1 MDIRERLKKKLA
13 GEIDAEEDFRKYQQR
28 VMAERKEQEKQLQ
41 QEKLNKVSNYQNSKK
56 TAMKQI
62 GTQIKEQNEAKKQLL
77 NNDLPASAQIFSAN
91 INLNAKEQ
99 ENINNNINLLTMIKN
114 AQEAKEN
121 NNINLNNFPSNI
133 KIGKSDTRDINIL
146 NNPKIDIEGNKMPLP
161 SSLYNKNKENAKDI
175 VLPVNNLFLG
185 AVQGTQNTKEYITQ
199 VGKKGAKVLGST
211 LLNKAIGNKKVS
223 DSVSNVIINRLEERN
238 PSIQKFEKERQDVS
252 NAITSNIENTTNPI
266 SKKIAELSPSIGS
279 NIVSGA
285 VSSISPLAGTALF
298 MTSAGGSYL
307 DEAKQRGMN
316 DDQALGYATVMGII
330 EGGSE
335 AIITGKMASNLLKAT
350 TGKQLTQAYMNSLKN
365 DLIENFIQES
375 ATTWISEGA
384 SELFGGQSDW
394 GNWEK
399 IAKDSLESGIDG
411 VLSALIMQGAFSG
424 ISSAQNALNKIN
436 SGEKLTEQ
444 EVSQVINDL
453 KNKDIKKFRKTVQ
466 GAMIAQIEKQGTN
479 LQQGQVNNTVNTQTE
494 QENIRKYS
502 IEQEK
507 VDINRHIDN
516 LEQILKYGNLD
527 LLQMEKIQTKI
538 DQYQLELMELE
549 NTQETLYNNNESES
563 GINGEQRGNTNGIQT
578 SALGSQKEN
587 AFSIDKYKQE
597 ETRIRNQGEV
607 NYTDNDKKFATKMQ
621 NKYNKKTFIFD
632 DTNTSYGGGL
642 SYIDNDTI
650 MFGRNAL
657 DNYGYDFLEGHEIL
671 EDINKNHKNIAEKTL
686 NDLKQRLQE
695 DTGFGDVF
703 LKYIAD
709 MKENVYQ
716 YYINKPE
723 LVAKEIIGDLN
734 GLRNANIDYST
745 LENYKALDSKLVKEI
760 QEKVLNLEN
769 IIYSKRSTNGQ
780 RLQLS
785 DPKGTSFN
793 SITSSNENVK
803 PTDYSM
809 QNGQKNTQI
818 LPTPNKTMQDAGAPK
833 NTAQEQNIS
842 YNLPIDEKTKSRK
855 HYKSIVQS
863 QYITDEAKKISKDLM
878 KTDTYVP
885 ESNNKQLER
894 ADRRIELAGADSEL
908 ESLLSR
914 AMTGGNI
921 KADDIAVGERLIQ
934 YYSKTGNK
942 AKLQDAIQATAM
954 AGTTA
959 GQTVQALSLLN
970 HQTPEGQAVWLQRS
984 VEKMN
989 NDLKRTRGEKAEQ
1002 FNLTPEMT
1010 EKIVNSKNNEELQ
1023 NNLNDV
1029 YKELGQQVT
1038 KTIWQKIDSWRYFA
1052 MLANPRTHI
1061 RNIVGNV
1068 SMAGV
1073 QTVKNK
1079 IAGGIEAVVNK
1090 FNPEMERTHTIIP
1103 ASEEIK
1109 QFAKNDIKNVSDRL
1123 GLSQNK
1129 YNPKTRLENSMKT
1142 FKTDALEKTIGR
1154 AYKINDNALET
1165 EDGVG
1170 LKHGY
1175 VKALSEYMT
1184 ANKLTPE
1191 NITDKQLSKARNYAV
1206 EQARQATF
1214 HQDARLASLLNQ
1226 LSNKNKFSKFMLDAI
1241 VPYKKTPINIAK
1253 EGMNYSPV
1261 GLVYHATMDIKKVR
1275 NGEITVNQY
1284 IDNVSKGLTG
1294 TGIALV
1300 GYALASAGILSASGS
1315 DDEDKQQYEEA
1326 LGNQT
1331 YSIKIGDN
1339 TYSLDWIAP
1348 SGIPL
1353 FIGAEI
1359 YEIMQQQKEIKTS
1372 STDDETAYNQAINSA
1387 VNILDAFTNAMN
1399 PMTEMSMLSGLS
1411 SALKSYEQGASKTLA
1426 GVGINATKSYI
1437 NQFIPT
1443 ALRQIA
1449 KTTDEYER
1457 TTTSTKTGTLPK
1469 AVDSTKNYIMSSIP
1483 GLRQLLPIKTDPW
1496 GNQVKQSENVVQRA
1510 LENSVFPWTR
1520 KEITTTKVDN
1530 EIISVYNN
1538 TGESS
1543 VLPDNINK
1551 NLTINKQKYL
1561 MTSEEYAKY
1570 QKEYGKNSYNLL
1582 NKLVNSTQ
1590 YKKLKDSQKQIAIE
1604 KVYEYAKEQ
1613 IKIDYAKNNNLN
1625 YEESRLSETL
1635 NALKKSNANTSNYL
1649 EYIALTKDMDK
1660 TSEKITVLAS
1670 SDFTDKT
1677 KQVIYENY
1685 IKSENDSQYGAVK
1698 ASGMNIT
1705 EYLKFKTQEF
1715 ESDKKDDGTLTGQ
1728 SVSNSKKKK
1737 IVEYLNSMK
1746 ITGNQRLLLY
1756 AMQGYTT
1763 TASQKTQLANYV
1775 QGLDLSKKE
1784 KLKLYDKFSGFTVY
1798 KNGTVRW

>member
-28 VMAERKEQEKQLQ
+28 VMAERKEQETANKQFDKLRKEETKNNITKSLQLPTASKYLKRKISLPTTNNLNSLAERNSENAQMIAKAQNSAKRYNEIQNELIKNTVEYQSNKIMYPNMSEEELIKKSKKDVKATENKIIHTMASSPVSMNTMVSALPINEQKYYKTTALKYKTQKEAQEEAERINKDIENGNYGSAIGHVLAQVPIKAGQAVNDPIIATGSLLNNKDFNKKMGLKDGDEVLQNYKTTSQRNDLTTSQIDNDIVRNSSRVSGTIGYMIPSILVSAMAPESNLGRIAQGISVAGSSYNETLNEDSSNKLQSLLTGAGKGYASYAIEGLFGGNILGKGSLDDMATNLIATKVGSKIGQKIASKIYQYGGETVEELLENNVDYLLDKVINNKGISLREYLEEQGQTTTDTIATTLILDLLGLGGNVYNDVQNYEMNQWINEAEKIIDKENLTLTDEKLKTISNQKEVQNVLNQLQ
-41 QEKLNKVSNYQNSKK
+41 QEEPINNVQGQQEQANNTINTQTQQIMQEQNKVAENELSGEINIEKEYQTFKNSKNNISRN
-56 TAMKQI
+56 TVSNIADSI
-62 GTQIKEQNEAKKQLL
+62 NVPLKEGSEYVYDTEMSKRAG
-77 NNDLPASAQIFSAN
+77 
-91 INLNAKEQ
+91 
-99 ENINNNINLLTMIKN
+99 NNINPKITNIDKIF
-114 AQEAKEN
+114 EGITK
-121 NNINLNNFPSNI
+121 NNITSFRDKAFERALSLFRDKKVTIKDTNTKAEINKSGLNETFS
-133 KIGKSDTRDINIL
+133 KVLT
-146 NNPKIDIEGNKMPLP
+146 EEKMQ
-161 SSLYNKNKENAKDI
+161 SA
-175 VLPVNNLFLG
+175 NNL
-185 AVQGTQNTKEYITQ
+185 
-199 VGKKGAKVLGST
+199 
-211 LLNKAIGNKKVS
+211 
-223 DSVSNVIINRLEERN
+223 
-238 PSIQKFEKERQDVS
+238 
-252 NAITSNIENTTNPI
+252 
-266 SKKIAELSPSIGS
+266 
-279 NIVSGA
+279 
-285 VSSISPLAGTALF
+285 
-298 MTSAGGSYL
+298 
-307 DEAKQRGMN
+307 DE
-316 DDQALGYATVMGII
+316 I
-330 EGGSE
+330 
-335 AIITGKMASNLLKAT
+335 
-350 TGKQLTQAYMNSLKN
+350 
-365 DLIENFIQES
+365 
-375 ATTWISEGA
+375 ISEGIYKY
-384 SELFGGQSDW
+384 STQD
-394 GNWEK
+394 
-399 IAKDSLESGIDG
+399 ID
-411 VLSALIMQGAFSG
+411 
-424 ISSAQNALNKIN
+424 
-436 SGEKLTEQ
+436 
-444 EVSQVINDL
+444 
-453 KNKDIKKFRKTVQ
+453 NKDGIIYHNFYSVVSYNNENHLMRIVIKEFTKNRNMNDKFYFHTVEEINNIKSEGNNSFLPRKNGSKTV
-466 GAMIAQIEKQGTN
+466 E
-479 LQQGQVNNTVNTQTE
+479 LLPF
-494 QENIRKYS
+494 
-502 IEQEK
+502 
-507 VDINRHIDN
+507 IN
-516 LEQILKYGNLD
+516 
-527 LLQMEKIQTKI
+527 
-538 DQYQLELMELE
+538 
-549 NTQETLYNNNESES
+549 
-563 GINGEQRGNTNGIQT
+563 
-578 SALGSQKEN
+578 
-587 AFSIDKYKQE
+587 
-597 ETRIRNQGEV
+597 
-607 NYTDNDKKFATKMQ
+607 
-621 NKYNKKTFIFD
+621 
-632 DTNTSYGGGL
+632 
-642 SYIDNDTI
+642 
-650 MFGRNAL
+650 
-657 DNYGYDFLEGHEIL
+657 
-671 EDINKNHKNIAEKTL
+671 
-686 NDLKQRLQE
+686 
-695 DTGFGDVF
+695 
-703 LKYIAD
+703 
-709 MKENVYQ
+709 
-716 YYINKPE
+716 
-723 LVAKEIIGDLN
+723 
-734 GLRNANIDYST
+734 
-745 LENYKALDSKLVKEI
+745 
-760 QEKVLNLEN
+760 
-769 IIYSKRSTNGQ
+769 
-780 RLQLS
+780 
-785 DPKGTSFN
+785 N

-803 PTDYSM
+803 PTNYSM

-818 LPTPNKTMQDAGAPK
+818 LPTPNKTMQDVGAPK

-842 YNLPIDEKTKSRK
+842 YNLPIDEKTKSRR

-1090 FNPEMERTHTIIP
+1090 FNPEIERTHTIIP

-1191 NITDKQLSKARNYAV
+1191 HITDKQLSKARNYAV

-1483 GLRQLLPIKTDPW
+1483 GLRQLLPIKTDTW

-1728 SVSNSKKKK
+1728 TVSNSKKKK

-1775 QGLDLSKKE
+1775 QGLDLSKRE